1 MLGWSSPRRTSI
13 SPQTELSLPLTF
25 FLGMT
30 LSATSTVSS
39 SSVVG
44 VLLRE
49 DGLEKGERWDDAV
62 LRLEP
67 EGVRDMEGLELVG
80 GAAVSPAAAA
90 PLRATL
96 AWPGGTCH
104 VAR

>member
-13 SPQTELSLPLTF
+13 SPHTELSLPLTF

-39 SSVVG
+39 SSVG

-49 DGLEKGERWDDAV
+49 DGFEKGERWDDAV